1 MISNIQMTKKK
12 KMNFTFTNKFKL
24 MLLNM
29 FLVCNSWGTQ
39 IPHLEYEKLEPHTES
54 NAPLDLQKHQYYE
67 PQNKIAYLAAS
78 SGIILGGTLISA
90 GVLYLMPESVTN
102 WNKDEIKNLGKN
114 WARKTSQGPV
124 VDADNWFLN
133 WVTHPYWGAVYYMQ
147 PRVAGYSWN
156 ISALYS
162 VLASALFWEYGVEAF
177 AEIPSWQDL
186 IVTPAI
192 GSMFGELFY
201 QASLRIHN
209 NHDTILGSRFLGK
222 SALLLMDPI
231 GFILKDL
238 GVAKRIGIK
247 NKNEAQ
253 SFIMPLKNTKGE
265 GAQIVFAMRF

>member
-1 MISNIQMTKKK
+1 
-12 KMNFTFTNKFKL
+12 MNFTFGSNFKFI
-24 MLLNM
+24 LLNIC
-29 FLVCNSWGTQ
+29 LVCNSWSTQ
-39 IPHLEYEKLEPHTES
+39 IPPLEYDKLESYTES
-54 NAPLDLQKHQYYE
+54 NTLLDSQQYQYYE
-67 PQNKIAYLAAS
+67 PQNKFAYLATS

-102 WNKDEIKNLGKN
+102 WNKDEINNLGKN
-114 WARKTSQGPV
+114 WTRKISQGPV
-124 VDADNWFLN
+124 VDADDWFLN

-156 ISALYS
+156 VSALYS

-201 QASLRIHN
+201 QTSLHIHN

-222 SALLLMDPI
+222 SVLLLMDPV

-238 GVAKRIGIK
+238 GLAKAIGIK
-247 NKNEAQ
+247 NKNETQ
-253 SFIMPLKNTKGE
+253 SFIMPLKDMRG